1 MEDSCWLVDLDGV
14 VWLGEEA
21 IAGGAEAARLLRA
34 AGRRVAFFTNNS
46 SPRHADHVAKL
57 ASFGMDPAPTD
68 VLTSAQAAARLCTPG
83 SVALVLGGPGIDE
96 ALAARG
102 VDAVPA
108 GRGATSGARPAAD
121 VLVGLDRTVS
131 YDRLADAVTTVL
143 GGARLV
149 GTNED
154 PTLPTPAGPLPGA
167 GALLQAVSYATG
179 SVPVVA
185 GKPHGPAADLALE
198 VLGAVTTVVG
208 DRPSTDGAF
217 ARRLGARFALVH
229 SGATPAGHGPLDPA
243 PDVEAADLLT
253 LVRHLLDGRG

>member
-1 MEDSCWLVDLDGV
+1 MEDSCWLIDLDGV
-14 VWLGEEA
+14 VWLGDEP

-46 SPRHADHVAKL
+46 SPRHAEHVAKL
-57 ASFGMDPAPTD
+57 ASFGMDPAPED
-68 VLTSAQAAARLCTPG
+68 VLTSAQAAARLCVPG
-83 SVALVLGGPGIDE
+83 TSALVLGGPGVDE

-108 GRGATSGARPAAD
+108 GRGSPPGDRAVTD
-121 VLVGLDRTVS
+121 VVVGLDRAVS

-154 PTLPTPAGPLPGA
+154 PTLPTPAGPRPGA

-179 SVPVVA
+179 SDPVVA
-185 GKPHGPAADLALE
+185 GKPHGPAADLAVE
-198 VLGAVTTVVG
+198 VLGTVTTVVG

-229 SGATPAGHGPLDPA
+229 SGATPADHGPLDPS

-253 LVRHLLDGRG
+253 LVRRLLDDPG